1 MYIQAEEIY
10 MEYFD
15 WNSNGRL
22 DCIDTAAELIA
33 LEEIQKHE
41 GSCNG
46 GSTCYNLA
54 AAVAVVGA
62 LLSILSFL
70 G

>member
-1 MYIQAEEIY
+1 

-22 DCIDTAAELIA
+22 DCIDAAAELRA
-33 LEEIQKHE
+33 LEDIQKHE
-41 GSCNG
+41 GSCSDG
-46 GSTCYNLA
+46 RICYNFA
-54 AAVAVVGA
+54 AAVAVVGS